1 MAKKAVKLTG
11 KQKRFIQEYLVDL
24 NATRAAKDAGYSEK
38 TAYRTGA
45 DNLRK
50 PQIADA
56 IDKAMQKRGERTEIN
71 QDYVVNT
78 IVETIERC
86 KQAKPVV
93 GRNGQ
98 PLMVEQKDGTMA
110 FAYTFE
116 PNAILKG
123 TDQLGK
129 HLGMFVTKHEVTG
142 KNGEAIVFKSVIE
155 RIWAKNEA
163 EKADDE

>member
-56 IDKAMQKRGERTEIN
+56 IDKAMQKRGERTEI
-71 QDYVVNT
+71 
-78 IVETIERC
+78 
-86 KQAKPVV
+86 
-93 GRNGQ
+93 GRAH
-98 PLMVEQKDGTMA
+98 V
-110 FAYTFE
+110 
-116 PNAILKG
+116 
-123 TDQLGK
+123 
-129 HLGMFVTKHEVTG
+129 
-142 KNGEAIVFKSVIE
+142 
-155 RIWAKNEA
+155 
-163 EKADDE
+163 